1 MLTRKSFSTNFA
13 PRSKNHGSHCCLTR
27 QPLCFAC
34 AVQLP
39 TFCLHCILIHRQ
51 RANRNGETVKH
62 FHNCIKVLSQ
72 FRIHTVQICGSI
84 ARGRSGA
91 HDYAQIPNLQFSLPT
106 FVPENCRP
114 VTLQLSVAIAKFRK
128 TCLSQIVLLQYK
140 AKPYLR
146 FQNLGCHYKILWC
159 SFDTQKR
166 LKKHCHWAQVIIQ
179 THKQGCQVVMK
190 NRATIT
196 IKARKYQKIQ
206 KKDKYT
212 KTLPQSIHI

>member
-1 MLTRKSFSTNFA
+1 MLSRFHTPYCTNLLQD
-13 PRSKNHGSHCCLTR
+13 S
-27 QPLCFAC
+27 
-34 AVQLP
+34 
-39 TFCLHCILIHRQ
+39 
-51 RANRNGETVKH
+51 NRPKQGD
-62 FHNCIKVLSQ
+62 
-72 FRIHTVQICGSI
+72 
-84 ARGRSGA
+84 A
-91 HDYAQIPNLQFSLPT
+91 HDNAQIPNLQFSLPT

-114 VTLQLSVAIAKFRK
+114 VTLQLCVAIAKFRK

-146 FQNLGCHYKILWC
+146 FQNLGCHCKILWC

-212 KTLPQSIHI
+212 KTLLQSIHIQNKAEATPGQPHHLGSSCDLQVYYRSFQTIRHT